1 MKLQEKFTKYEI
13 ARILGARSLQLAMDA
28 PVLLK
33 LSNKE
38 IEELNFDSLK
48 IAERELSANVLPI
61 TVKRPLP
68 QKSEKEIKKLNK
80 EEIQEKLEKQAERE
94 KKEIIEEKKEQIE
107 EREEKEIQE
116 KGEIME
122 LVNTEDEVE
131 KSESSTVESEE
142 EV

>member
-122 LVNTEDEVE
+122 LVNPEDEVE